1 MATVIN
7 LAQGPVE
14 IPAYHQVPET
24 AHECTILE
32 YSLYQYPLL
41 T

>member
-24 AHECTILE
+24 AHECMMLD
-32 YSLYQYPLL
+32 YPL
-41 T
+41 